1 MKTICLYTI
10 SYNGYWEKHGE
21 RWCSDINNLNTKPD
35 EIIVASDV
43 PLDLSSLNYE
53 NVTNIVSPVV
63 PGRRM
68 VSEYRNIVIKS
79 TLCDWVVSADLDDS
93 YNNIFLDNL
102 PDDSDIHAFRFYDQQ
117 EKRFYTP
124 DSSCL
129 HRRLHGSEGSSLV
142 PSHSAIKRHLF
153 DILKY
158 EDNCHEDK
166 VFYAMASQLD
176 LKVSSDKE
184 SLPPRFNYSGW
195 HTGDPELDRVSNIY
209 TKNIIDGSA
218 PVYSFWFS
226 EDMSE
231 TRSNALKILSESCKT
246 LQLLNSEEFY
256 KFEHP
261 ELPIHKGF
269 KYLTDNQK
277 SDYARAYMMYF
288 YGGGYSDVKANEFD
302 WSPYFK
308 KLFSSKYDAVGY
320 GEIKATD
327 IPKFYNAPDVEK
339 YVNDN
344 YKNFIGN
351 GHYIFKPKT
360 YIAYLWITD
369 IHKKMDEKYE
379 DLVKNPGKTTH
390 VLDPNYY
397 NMTKDYPFEW
407 NEIGGRVLAKLQYKN
422 NLENVLPIMPFV
434 NIKNYL

>member
-1 MKTICLYTI
+1 
-10 SYNGYWEKHGE
+10 
-21 RWCSDINNLNTKPD
+21 
-35 EIIVASDV
+35 
-43 PLDLSSLNYE
+43 
-53 NVTNIVSPVV
+53 
-63 PGRRM
+63 
-68 VSEYRNIVIKS
+68 
-79 TLCDWVVSADLDDS
+79 
-93 YNNIFLDNL
+93 
-102 PDDSDIHAFRFYDQQ
+102 
-117 EKRFYTP
+117 
-124 DSSCL
+124 
-129 HRRLHGSEGSSLV
+129 
-142 PSHSAIKRHLF
+142 
-153 DILKY
+153 
-158 EDNCHEDK
+158 
-166 VFYAMASQLD
+166 
-176 LKVSSDKE
+176 
-184 SLPPRFNYSGW
+184 
-195 HTGDPELDRVSNIY
+195 
-209 TKNIIDGSA
+209 
-218 PVYSFWFS
+218 
-226 EDMSE
+226 
-231 TRSNALKILSESCKT
+231 
-246 LQLLNSEEFY
+246 
-256 KFEHP
+256 
-261 ELPIHKGF
+261 
-269 KYLTDNQK
+269 
-277 SDYARAYMMYF
+277 MYF

-302 WSPYFK
+302 WSPYFE

-327 IPKFYNAPDVEK
+327 IPKFYNTPDVEK